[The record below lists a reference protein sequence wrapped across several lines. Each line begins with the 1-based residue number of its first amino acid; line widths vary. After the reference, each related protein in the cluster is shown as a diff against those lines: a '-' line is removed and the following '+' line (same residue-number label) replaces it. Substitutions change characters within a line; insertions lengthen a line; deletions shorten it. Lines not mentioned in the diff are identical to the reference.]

1 MDYFYDMGT
10 STPGGED
17 LKSSPPLSSIL
28 DDALV
33 LGTAKSRDSLS
44 WKSSVV
50 HKRDTPSVK
59 SASSD
64 LEKEPEDITGNVDAS
79 TLHSIDTNFE
89 SNMCLRNYSINV
101 SKDILE
107 KSAQAYSSLLHVPSP
122 SDKGTVRKMAQT
134 MAE

>member
-17 LKSSPPLSSIL
+17 LKSSPPLSSSV
-28 DDALV
+28 DDPLV
-33 LGTAKSRDSLS
+33 LGPVQSRDSIS
-44 WKSSVV
+44 WRSSVA
-50 HKRDTPSVK
+50 HKQDTPSVK
-59 SASSD
+59 SVSSD
-64 LEKEPEDITGNVDAS
+64 MEKELEDTVENVDAS

-89 SNMCLRNYSINV
+89 SNMCLRNYSIHV
-101 SKDILE
+101 SNDILE
-107 KSAQAYSSLLHVPSP
+107 KSAQAYSSLLHVPSI

>member
-33 LGTAKSRDSLS
+33 LGTAQSRDSLS

-64 LEKEPEDITGNVDAS
+64 LEKEPEDIIGNVDAS

-89 SNMCLRNYSINV
+89 SNMCLRNYSIKV

-107 KSAQAYSSLLHVPSP
+107 KSAQAYSSLLHVPSL